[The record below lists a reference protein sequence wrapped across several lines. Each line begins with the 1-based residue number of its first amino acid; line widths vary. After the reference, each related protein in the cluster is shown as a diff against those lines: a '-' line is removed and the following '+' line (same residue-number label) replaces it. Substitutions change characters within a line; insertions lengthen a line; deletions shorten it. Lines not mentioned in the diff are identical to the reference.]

1 MKVAVRA
8 AAGLAALVVVI
19 GSAAVV
25 QGFTGGGSGS
35 DRERASVMSD
45 SPQSSVSVPVLVGLT
60 EREAVKALGASGLVA
75 NVRFDKDAPRTGKVL
90 RSDPGAGSELRPES
104 VVGLTI
110 ALPPRLPPPAPGQ
123 EQDPQPFNSMVEDNP
138 DAFVGLYLDEEGVP
152 HAVFGPGVDPAAWRE
167 RLDAAAEGLPYRTET
182 CSRSRASLRALQ
194 DEIAAKDWTQ
204 DKSLAFGVF
213 VHPSTCTVRVESD
226 LLTDADIRTL
236 VDRYGTRISIDTTEG
251 SHPVL
256 LGP

>member
-8 AAGLAALVVVI
+8 AVGLAALVVVI

-25 QGFTGGGSGS
+25 QGFTGSGSGS

-45 SPQSSVSVPVLVGLT
+45 SPQSSVPELVGLT
-60 EREAVKALGASGLVA
+60 EGEAVKALGASSLVA
-75 NVRFDKDAPRTGKVL
+75 NVRFAKDAPRTGKVL
-90 RSDPGAGSELRPES
+90 RSDPGAGRELRPES
-104 VVGLTI
+104 VVLVTI
-110 ALPPRLPPPAPGQ
+110 ALPQRLPPPGPGQ
-123 EQDPQPFNSMVEDNP
+123 EQDLQPFNSMVEDNP

-152 HAVFGPGVDPAAWRE
+152 HAVFGPDVDPAAWRE
-167 RLDAAAEGLPYRTET
+167 RLATAAEGLPYRTET
-182 CSRSRASLRALQ
+182 CPRSRASLRALQ

-204 DKSLAFGVF
+204 SKDLAFGVF
-213 VHPSTCTVRVESD
+213 VHPATCTVRVESD
-226 LLTDADIRTL
+226 LLTDADIRAL